1 MRLQLDGSDD
11 EAESVL
17 LRSLS
22 DHVTPR
28 LDRALREWLREVF
41 PDGMSE
47 AEIAD
52 WERRLRNGGA
62 TFRDVLERA
71 LIDSSDL
78 GVTVALDQLAGAG
91 IAFDWMLV
99 NTAAR
104 ENARQYAGQL
114 ITQITDTTRRNVQE
128 AVARWVENG
137 EPLPALVRDLRAAG
151 FSARRAKLIAQTET
165 TGAFARANEA
175 VYRESGV
182 VQEVEWVTVLDERV
196 CPTCGSMNGMRRPLD
211 GFYSNGIRRPSAHPG
226 CRCFERPVI
235 NTVPVVSP

>member
-1 MRLQLDGSDD
+1 MRLQLEPGDD

-52 WERRLRNGGA
+52 WERRLQNGGA

-78 GVTVALDQLAGAG
+78 GVT
-91 IAFDWMLV
+91 
-99 NTAAR
+99 

-182 VQEVEWVTVLDERV
+182 VQEYEIRVAMDERTCPV
-196 CPTCGSMNGMRRPLD
+196 CAGHMGKRYPL
-211 GFYSNGIRRPSAHPG
+211 GAREKPPFHPS
-226 CRCFERPVI
+226 CRCWI
-235 NTVPVVSP
+235 VPIVP